1 MGYSVE
7 QMMQGFVDNRGNNIT
22 SVSNKVLC
30 NDGTYDIT
38 NGAVAPCINKKGVN
52 LGIPFVPPFMQ
63 KPVVKS
69 TDSQQIAQQQA
80 VMQEMGA
87 YNNRLTDKVFGKTE
101 GYGIERTMRLGAYVI
116 LGAVVGRYVAK
127 NMGKSTTLGM
137 VVGGLA
143 PLLAFKLTIEYDKKN
158 TPKQEPRQKVGMN
171 PDGSI
176 MTEKQIQNAQISS
189 DISKFIP
196 QNKPKPYM
204 PQVKIMTMAEEREM
218 AIRFYKTF
226 PDEFVLNNVKYFKNS
241 NLEFYKQPF
250 SSEGFSGVMPIKI
263 GGAEFSDAY
272 IKFRDKDL
280 PKSPFSGL
288 FRTDNITLI
297 K

>member
-7 QMMQGFVDNRGNNIT
+7 QMMQGFVDNRGINIIKP

-30 NDGTYDIT
+30 NDGTSDIS
-38 NGAVAPCINKKGVN
+38 NGKNPPCLNKGGQKQINPIEGGQAF
-52 LGIPFVPPFMQ
+52 L
-63 KPVVKS
+63 
-69 TDSQQIAQQQA
+69 DRQIELARQQA

-87 YNNRLTDKVFGKTE
+87 YNNRLTDKVFGKE
-101 GYGIERTMRLGAYVI
+101 GGWSFERPMRIGAYII